1 MKISRIACVAVSL
14 GVIGASPA
22 FAAEELAAENG
33 DTQTVDVYF
42 PDLNLA
48 KNKDAKLLFMRLRNA
63 AEDICGTTFD
73 AATLYSRLQVEQ
85 CQKEAIGQAVSKIDK
100 PLLTAVYDRHFE
112 RRGQS

>member
-1 MKISRIACVAVSL
+1 MDVMKISRIACVAVSL

-22 FAAEELAAENG
+22 FAAEEFAAENG

-42 PDLNLA
+42 PDLNLD

-100 PLLTAVYDRHFE
+100 P
-112 RRGQS
+112 